1 MELIQTTNLHFHD
14 FKSDKVYYA
23 ELCKIPNNNL
33 WNINFAYGR
42 RGNTLVHGTKNEQP
56 LPYNKA
62 AGVYMKLV
70 NSKISKG
77 YNYTELNWVSR
88 SRIITYS
95 SFAAEMV
102 NQKYMTEEE
111 YTTFTRMLYS
121 NDPETVKLAE
131 VLIETKEKQRWE
143 QN

>member
-102 NQKYMTEEE
+102 NQKDMTEKE
-111 YTTFTRMLYS
+111 YTTVTRMLYS
-121 NDPETVKLAE
+121 NDLETVKLAE

>member
-23 ELCKIPNNNL
+23 ELCKIPKSNL
-33 WNINFAYGR
+33 WNIHFAYGR

-70 NSKISKG
+70 NSKVTKG
-77 YNYTELNWVSR
+77 YNYTASSWVSD
-88 SRIITYS
+88 SRTRTYS

-102 NQKYMTEEE
+102 NEKYMTEEE
-111 YTTFTRMLYS
+111 YTTVTRMLYS

>member
-102 NQKYMTEEE
+102 NQKDMTEEE
-111 YTTFTRMLYS
+111 YTTVTRMLYS